1 MIIIKKIYDLCMGVI
16 AFLSITVIIIAASCL
31 VLQYKPAIVVSG
43 SMEPMIKTGSLLL
56 VDKKDKNIEIG
67 DVIAYKNHDMEVSHR
82 VVEITSNGYVTKG
95 DNNDNVD
102 FYQVRES
109 DITGTVI
116 FSIPK
121 LGYALDWVR
130 SIQGIIVI
138 ATICTGCILMGLLR
152 NE

>member
-1 MIIIKKIYDLCMGVI
+1 MGVI

-67 DVIAYKNHDMEVSHR
+67 DVIAYKNHNMEVSHR

-130 SIQGIIVI
+130 STQGIIVI

>member
-1 MIIIKKIYDLCMGVI
+1 MGVI

-102 FYQVRES
+102 FYQV
-109 DITGTVI
+109 
-116 FSIPK
+116 
-121 LGYALDWVR
+121 
-130 SIQGIIVI
+130 
-138 ATICTGCILMGLLR
+138 
-152 NE
+152 